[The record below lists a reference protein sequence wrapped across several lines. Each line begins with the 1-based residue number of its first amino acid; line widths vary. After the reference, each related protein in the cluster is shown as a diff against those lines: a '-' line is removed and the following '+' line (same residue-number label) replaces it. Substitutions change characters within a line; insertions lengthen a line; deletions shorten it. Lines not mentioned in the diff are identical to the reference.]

1 MFEVSFDEQNIK
13 ILIQSYLSILSFVAC
28 VFGVIDWLIFDKRV
42 KTIQWGEKSL
52 QQMMLGELDITCKKK
67 KKNAII
73 PYLTLY
79 TKFNS
84 KRISIGAKIK
94 ILRRKHSKSS

>member
-1 MFEVSFDEQNIK
+1 MIWKHFLSFGRVSFPVFEVSFDEQNIK

-28 VFGVIDWLIFDKRV
+28 VFGVIDWLIFDKKV

-67 KKNAII
+67 KRMQ
-73 PYLTLY
+73 LY
-79 TKFNS
+79 PTSHYIQNLIQKGS
-84 KRISIGAKIK
+84 A
-94 ILRRKHSKSS
+94 